1 MTRRPQPRKRVKAAP
16 GVFTVSGVPID
27 SFYPTRLSVTWN
39 RGQLSGSRELVTAL
53 AGQPLSDP
61 GTALERVMTLEASRL
76 TLRRSTLARACR
88 ELPAAYA
95 TSIAA
100 PHRRYGVAE
109 GERESTIRAM
119 MPRRSAPIKG
129 LPPRGRIRARWGVV
143 CGDGA
148 GG

>member
-39 RGQLSGSRELVTAL
+39 RGQLSGSRELV
-53 AGQPLSDP
+53 
-61 GTALERVMTLEASRL
+61 TALERVMTLEASRL